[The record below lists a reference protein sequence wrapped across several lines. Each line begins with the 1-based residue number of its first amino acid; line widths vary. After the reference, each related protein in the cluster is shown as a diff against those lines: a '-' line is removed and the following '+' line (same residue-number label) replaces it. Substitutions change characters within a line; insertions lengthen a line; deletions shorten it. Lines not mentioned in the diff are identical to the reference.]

1 VFEVTIEDTF
11 DKVEA
16 SLRCSRII
24 SMNIYI
30 YIYIYRERE
39 REREREDTFDKVEPS
54 LRCSRFISP
63 SHLRMRVIRRKL

>member
-1 VFEVTIEDTF
+1 VLEDHF
-11 DKVEA
+11 YEY
-16 SLRCSRII
+16 
-24 SMNIYI
+24 IYI
-30 YIYIYRERE
+30 YIYIERE